1 MLWAWSQKVFFSPFL
16 FDSSENLFIWLEGTQ
31 AKFSAI
37 WKGLVATLWIIK
49 QQHPQ
54 IIHFLYKKK
63 KKFFK
68 PLAWLIFQTNPKTYF
83 LSHWTLLLQ
92 FGRLKRMH
100 PIVRVKLEEQRA
112 FQNVCSWSC
121 SKLPSPNQATSLK
134 ETLLIS
140 GYVHKDA
147 SSLHH
152 RLP

>member
-1 MLWAWSQKVFFSPFL
+1 MGLKSKSLFLSTSFWFQWKPFYLTRRHSGQILCYLKGFSRH
-16 FDSSENLFIWLEGTQ
+16 
-31 AKFSAI
+31 
-37 WKGLVATLWIIK
+37 LVDNKTTTSPNNTFPV
-49 QQHPQ
+49 Q
-54 IIHFLYKKK
+54 KKK
-63 KKFFK
+63 IFFK
-68 PLAWLIFQTNPKTYF
+68 PPAWLIFQTNPKTYF
-83 LSHWTLLLQ
+83 LSHWTLLLR